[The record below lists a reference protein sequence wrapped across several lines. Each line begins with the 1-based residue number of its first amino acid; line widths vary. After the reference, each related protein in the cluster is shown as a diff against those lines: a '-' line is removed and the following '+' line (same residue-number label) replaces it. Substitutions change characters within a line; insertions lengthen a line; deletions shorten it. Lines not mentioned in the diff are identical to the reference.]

1 MLWLAFAMMTAAVS
15 LALLRPLSA
24 RHEERNPRASDIAF
38 YRSLL
43 VETDDDVRRG
53 LVAAEDAAA
62 ARAEIARRLLAS
74 VDSVPKDRPHASAR
88 PRRICA
94 VLAVVVVLPFI
105 ALALYLRVGA
115 PNQLDMPTSR
125 RTGAEVNPTAV
136 TPKIGAHQAVDSNDG
151 HGFQAIAVEQDGS
164 TEKARQLWEALRAD
178 LPSDTPSTDA
188 VHSHLAAVDGAPQ
201 PRVEAAR
208 FGLDRT
214 GVAAPPPRQ
223 RTEATSGM
231 VEGLAEKS
239 AKDDHDL
246 DGWLRLIRAYGV
258 LCKQEKAEE
267 AVPNARAGHSGNM
280 KCWHR
285 VDWLVKQLGLKG

>member
-24 RHEERNPRASDIAF
+24 RYEERNPRASDIAF

-74 VDSVPKDRPHASAR
+74 VDSVPKDRPYASAR

-115 PNQLDMPTSR
+115 PNQLDMPASR
-125 RTGAEVNPTAV
+125 RTGAKVNPTAV
-136 TPKIGAHQAVDSNDG
+136 ISKIGAHQAVDSNDG
-151 HGFQAIAVEQDGS
+151 HGFQAIAVEPDGS

-178 LPSDTPSTDA
+178 LPSDAPWTDA
-188 VHSHLAAVDGAPQ
+188 VHPHLAAVAGAPQ
-201 PRVEAAR
+201 PAVEAAR
-208 FGLDRT
+208 SGLDRT
-214 GVAAPPPRQ
+214 GVATPPPEQ

-231 VEGLAEKS
+231 VEGLAEKP

-246 DGWLRLIRAYGV
+246 DGWLRLIRAYAD
-258 LCKQEKAEE
+258 LCKQEKVEE
-267 AVPNARAGHSGNM
+267 AVANARARHWGNM
-280 KCWHR
+280 KRWHR
-285 VDWLVKQLGLKG
+285 VDGLVKQLGLKG

>member
-1 MLWLAFAMMTAAVS
+1 MFWLAFAMMTAAVS

-24 RHEERNPRASDIAF
+24 RHEERNSRASDIAF

-115 PNQLDMPTSR
+115 PNQLDMPASR
-125 RTGAEVNPTAV
+125 RTGAEFNPTAV
-136 TPKIGAHQAVDSNDG
+136 IPKIGVHQAADRNDG

-178 LPSDTPSTDA
+178 SPSDAPWTDA
-188 VHSHLAAVDGAPQ
+188 VHPHLAAVAGAPR
-201 PRVEAAR
+201 PDVDAAR
-208 FGLDRT
+208 SGLGGT
-214 GVAAPPPRQ
+214 GVAEPPPEQ
-223 RTEATSGM
+223 RTEAISGM
-231 VEGLAEKS
+231 VEGLAEQPT
-239 AKDDHDL
+239 KDDHDL
-246 DGWLRLIRAYGV
+246 DGWLRLIRAYAV
-258 LCKQEKAEE
+258 PCKQEKVEE
-267 AVPNARAGHSGNM
+267 AVANARVRHSGNM
-280 KCWHR
+280 KRWHA
-285 VDWLVKQLGLKG
+285 LIGSSNSSG

>member
-53 LVAAEDAAA
+53 LVAAKDAAA

-74 VDSVPKDRPHASAR
+74 VDSVPKDRPYASAR

-115 PNQLDMPTSR
+115 PNQLDMPASR
-125 RTGAEVNPTAV
+125 RTAAEVNPTAV
-136 TPKIGAHQAVDSNDG
+136 IPKIGAHQAVDSNDG

-164 TEKARQLWEALRAD
+164 TEKARQLWEALRVD
-178 LPSDTPSTDA
+178 SPSDAPWTDA
-188 VHSHLAAVDGAPQ
+188 VHPHLAAVAGAPQ
-201 PRVEAAR
+201 PAVEAAR
-208 FGLDRT
+208 SGPDRT
-214 GVAAPPPRQ
+214 GVAAPPPEQ

-231 VEGLAEKS
+231 VEGLAEKP

-246 DGWLRLIRAYGV
+246 DGWLRLIRAYAV
-258 LCKQEKAEE
+258 LCKQEKVEE
-267 AVPNARAGHSGNM
+267 AVANARARHSGNM
-280 KCWHR
+280 KRWHR
-285 VDWLVKQLGLKG
+285 VDGLVKQLGLKG

>member
-74 VDSVPKDRPHASAR
+74 VDSVPKDRPYASAR

-115 PNQLDMPTSR
+115 PNQLDMPASR
-125 RTGAEVNPTAV
+125 RTAAEVNPTAV
-136 TPKIGAHQAVDSNDG
+136 IPKIGAHQAADSNDG

-178 LPSDTPSTDA
+178 SPSDAPWTDA
-188 VHSHLAAVDGAPQ
+188 VHPHLAAVAGAPQ
-201 PRVEAAR
+201 PGVEAAR
-208 FGLDRT
+208 SGPDRT
-214 GVAAPPPRQ
+214 GVAAPPPEQ

-231 VEGLAEKS
+231 VEGLAEKP

-246 DGWLRLIRAYGV
+246 DGWLRLIRAYAV
-258 LCKQEKAEE
+258 LCKQEKVEE
-267 AVPNARAGHSGNM
+267 AVANARARHSGNM
-280 KCWHR
+280 KRWHR
-285 VDWLVKQLGLKG
+285 VDGLVKQLGLKG

>member
-53 LVAAEDAAA
+53 LVAAEDATAS
-62 ARAEIARRLLAS
+62 RAEIARRLLAS

-115 PNQLDMPTSR
+115 PNQLDMPASR
-125 RTGAEVNPTAV
+125 RMGAEL
-136 TPKIGAHQAVDSNDG
+136 TPRCIPPDRSASGGRPQRRRRLPGDCGRARRQHRKSEATLGGATS
-151 HGFQAIAVEQDGS
+151 GFAI
-164 TEKARQLWEALRAD
+164 RR
-178 LPSDTPSTDA
+178 
-188 VHSHLAAVDGAPQ
+188 AVDGCRTSAFGSFC
-201 PRVEAAR
+201 RSAAAR
-208 FGLDRT
+208 LGGRAVRPRRDWRC
-214 GVAAPPPRQ
+214 GAASR
-223 RTEATSGM
+223 
-231 VEGLAEKS
+231 AE
-239 AKDDHDL
+239 
-246 DGWLRLIRAYGV
+246 DGGDQWDGGGTR
-258 LCKQEKAEE
+258 
-267 AVPNARAGHSGNM
+267 
-280 KCWHR
+280 
-285 VDWLVKQLGLKG
+285 

>member
-24 RHEERNPRASDIAF
+24 RREERNPRASDIAF

-43 VETDDDVRRG
+43 VETADDVRRG
-53 LVAAEDAAA
+53 LVAAEDATAS
-62 ARAEIARRLLAS
+62 RAEIARRLLAS

-115 PNQLDMPTSR
+115 PNQLDMPASR
-125 RTGAEVNPTAV
+125 RTGAEINPTAV
-136 TPKIGAHQAVDSNDG
+136 ISKIGAHQAVDSNDG

-178 LPSDTPSTDA
+178 SPSDAPWMDA
-188 VHSHLAAVDGAPQ
+188 VHPHLAAVAGAPQ
-201 PRVEAAR
+201 PAVEAAR
-208 FGLDRT
+208 SGLDRT
-214 GVAAPPPRQ
+214 GVATPPPEQ

-231 VEGLAEKS
+231 VEGLAEKP

-246 DGWLRLIRAYGV
+246 DGWLRLIRAYAV
-258 LCKQEKAEE
+258 VCKQEKVEE
-267 AVPNARAGHSGNM
+267 AVANARARHSGSM
-280 KCWHR
+280 KRWHR
-285 VDWLVKQLGLKG
+285 VDGLVKQLGLKG

>member
-74 VDSVPKDRPHASAR
+74 VDSVPKDRAHASVR

-115 PNQLDMPTSR
+115 PNQPDMPASR
-125 RTGAEVNPTAV
+125 RTGAEVDSTASI
-136 TPKIGAHQAVDSNDG
+136 PKIGAHQAVDSDDG
-151 HGFQAIAVEQDGS
+151 NSSFQAITVEHDDS
-164 TEKARQLWEALRAD
+164 TEKARQLRVALRAD
-178 LPSDTPSTDA
+178 LRSNTPWTGA
-188 VHSHLAAVDGAPQ
+188 VHPHLAAVDGAPQ

-214 GVAAPPPRQ
+214 GIAAPPPQQ

-231 VEGLAEKS
+231 VERLAQKP

-246 DGWLRLIRAYGV
+246 DGLRLIRAYAV
-258 LCKQEKAEE
+258 LCKQEKVEG
-267 AVPNARAGHSGNM
+267 AVPNAQAGHSGNV
-280 KCWHR
+280 KRWHR
-285 VDWLVKQLGLKG
+285 VDWLVKQLELKG

>member
-74 VDSVPKDRPHASAR
+74 VDSVRKDRPHASAR

-115 PNQLDMPTSR
+115 PNQLDMPASR

-136 TPKIGAHQAVDSNDG
+136 IPKIGAHQAVDSNDG

-178 LPSDTPSTDA
+178 SRSDAPWTDA
-188 VHSHLAAVDGAPQ
+188 VHSHLAAVAGAPQ
-201 PRVEAAR
+201 PGVEAAR
-208 FGLDRT
+208 SGLDRT
-214 GVAAPPPRQ
+214 SVAAPPPEQ

-231 VEGLAEKS
+231 VERLAEKL
-239 AKDDHDL
+239 AKYDHDL
-246 DGWLRLIRAYGV
+246 DGWLRLIRAYAP
-258 LCKQEKAEE
+258 LCKQEKLEE
-267 AVPNARAGHSGNM
+267 AVANAGARHSGNM
-280 KCWHR
+280 KRWHPLMSSS
-285 VDWLVKQLGLKG
+285 DSSG

>member
-74 VDSVPKDRPHASAR
+74 VDSVPKDRPYASAR

-115 PNQLDMPTSR
+115 PNQLDMPASR
-125 RTGAEVNPTAV
+125 RTAAEVNPTAV
-136 TPKIGAHQAVDSNDG
+136 IPKIGAHQAVDSNDG

-164 TEKARQLWEALRAD
+164 TEKARQLWEALRVD
-178 LPSDTPSTDA
+178 SPSDAPWTDA
-188 VHSHLAAVDGAPQ
+188 VHPHLAAVAGAPQ
-201 PRVEAAR
+201 PAVEAAR
-208 FGLDRT
+208 SGLDRT
-214 GVAAPPPRQ
+214 GVAAPPPEQ

-231 VEGLAEKS
+231 VEGLAEKP

-246 DGWLRLIRAYGV
+246 DGWLRLIRAYAV
-258 LCKQEKAEE
+258 LCKQEKVEE
-267 AVPNARAGHSGNM
+267 AVANARARHSGNM
-280 KCWHR
+280 KRWHR
-285 VDWLVKQLGLKG
+285 VDGLVKQLGLKG

>member
-53 LVAAEDAAA
+53 LVAAKDAAA

-74 VDSVPKDRPHASAR
+74 IDSVPKDRPYASAR

-115 PNQLDMPTSR
+115 PNQLDMPASR
-125 RTGAEVNPTAV
+125 RTAAEVNPTAV
-136 TPKIGAHQAVDSNDG
+136 IPKIGAHQAVDSNDG

-178 LPSDTPSTDA
+178 SPSDAPWTDA
-188 VHSHLAAVDGAPQ
+188 VHPLLAAVAGAPQ
-201 PRVEAAR
+201 PGVEVAR
-208 FGLDRT
+208 SGPDRT
-214 GVAAPPPRQ
+214 GVAAPPPEQ

-231 VEGLAEKS
+231 VEGLAEKP

-246 DGWLRLIRAYGV
+246 DGWLRLIRAYAV
-258 LCKQEKAEE
+258 LCKQEKVEE
-267 AVPNARAGHSGNM
+267 AVANARARHSGNM
-280 KCWHR
+280 KRWHR
-285 VDWLVKQLGLKG
+285 VDGLVKQLGLKG

>member
-24 RHEERNPRASDIAF
+24 RHEERNSRASDIAF

-43 VETDDDVRRG
+43 VEADDDVRRG
-53 LVAAEDAAA
+53 LVVAEDAVA

-74 VDSVPKDRPHASAR
+74 VDSVPKDRPHALAR

-94 VLAVVVVLPFI
+94 VLAVFVVLPFI

-115 PNQLDMPTSR
+115 PNQLDMPASR

-136 TPKIGAHQAVDSNDG
+136 IPKIGANQAVDSNEG

-164 TEKARQLWEALRAD
+164 TEKAGQLWEAQRAVSR
-178 LPSDTPSTDA
+178 SDAPWTDA
-188 VHSHLAAVDGAPQ
+188 VHPHLAAVAGAPQ
-201 PRVEAAR
+201 PGVEAAR
-208 FGLDRT
+208 SGLDRT
-214 GVAAPPPRQ
+214 GVAAPPPEQ

-231 VEGLAEKS
+231 VEGLAEKL

-246 DGWLRLIRAYGV
+246 DGWLRLMRAYAP
-258 LCKQEKAEE
+258 LCKQEKLEE
-267 AVPNARAGHSGNM
+267 AVPNARARYSGNM
-280 KCWHR
+280 KRWHPLMGSS
-285 VDWLVKQLGLKG
+285 DTSG

>member
-115 PNQLDMPTSR
+115 PNQLDMPASR

-164 TEKARQLWEALRAD
+164 TENARQLWEALRAD
-178 LPSDTPSTDA
+178 SPSDAPWTDA
-188 VHSHLAAVDGAPQ
+188 VHPHLAAVAGASQ
-201 PRVEAAR
+201 PGVEAAR
-208 FGLDRT
+208 SGLDRT
-214 GVAAPPPRQ
+214 GVAAPPPEQ
-223 RTEATSGM
+223 GTEATSGM
-231 VEGLAEKS
+231 VEGLAEKPGRTITIWTGGC
-239 AKDDHDL
+239 D
-246 DGWLRLIRAYGV
+246 
-258 LCKQEKAEE
+258 
-267 AVPNARAGHSGNM
+267 
-280 KCWHR
+280 
-285 VDWLVKQLGLKG
+285 

>member
-24 RHEERNPRASDIAF
+24 RQQERNPRASDIAF

-74 VDSVPKDRPHASAR
+74 VDSVRKDRPHASVR
-88 PRRICA
+88 PRRIRA
-94 VLAVVVVLPFI
+94 VLTIVVVLPFI

-115 PNQLDMPTSR
+115 PNQLDMPASR
-125 RTGAEVNPTAV
+125 RTGGEFNPTAV
-136 TPKIGAHQAVDSNDG
+136 IPRIGAQHAADLNDG
-151 HGFQAIAVEQDGS
+151 HGLQAIAVEQDGS

-178 LPSDTPSTDA
+178 SLSDAPWMDA
-188 VHSHLAAVDGAPQ
+188 VHPHLAAIAGAPQ
-201 PRVEAAR
+201 PGVEAAR
-208 FGLDRT
+208 SGLDST
-214 GVAAPPPRQ
+214 GVAAPPPEQ
-223 RTEATSGM
+223 RAEVTSAM
-231 VEGLAEKS
+231 VEGLAGKP

-246 DGWLRLIRAYGV
+246 DGWL
-258 LCKQEKAEE
+258 
-267 AVPNARAGHSGNM
+267 N
-280 KCWHR
+280 
-285 VDWLVKQLGLKG
+285 

>member
-94 VLAVVVVLPFI
+94 VLAVVVLLPFI

-115 PNQLDMPTSR
+115 PDQLDMPASR
-125 RTGAEVNPTAV
+125 RTGAEVNSTAV
-136 TPKIGAHQAVDSNDG
+136 IPKIGAHQAVDSDDG

-178 LPSDTPSTDA
+178 LPSDAPSTDA

-201 PRVEAAR
+201 PGLEAAR
-208 FGLDRT
+208 SGPDRT
-214 GVAAPPPRQ
+214 GVAAPPPEQ

-231 VEGLAEKS
+231 VEGLAEKP
-239 AKDDHDL
+239 AKDDHD
-246 DGWLRLIRAYGV
+246 R
-258 LCKQEKAEE
+258 
-267 AVPNARAGHSGNM
+267 
-280 KCWHR
+280 R
-285 VDWLVKQLGLKG
+285 VAAIDQGQRGPV

>member
-115 PNQLDMPTSR
+115 PNQLDMPASR
-125 RTGAEVNPTAV
+125 RTGAKVNPTAV
-136 TPKIGAHQAVDSNDG
+136 ISKIGAHQAVDSNDG

-178 LPSDTPSTDA
+178 LPSDAPWTDA
-188 VHSHLAAVDGAPQ
+188 VHPHLAAVAGAPQ
-201 PRVEAAR
+201 PGVEAAR
-208 FGLDRT
+208 SGLDRT
-214 GVAAPPPRQ
+214 GVAAPPPEQ

-231 VEGLAEKS
+231 VEGLAEKP
-239 AKDDHDL
+239 AKDDHDF
-246 DGWLRLIRAYGV
+246 DGWRRLIRAYAV
-258 LCKQEKAEE
+258 LCKQEKVEGPCQMRGLGIRATHE
-267 AVPNARAGHSGNM
+267 ALASR
-280 KCWHR
+280 
-285 VDWLVKQLGLKG
+285 

>member
-53 LVAAEDAAA
+53 LVTAEDAAA
-62 ARAEIARRLLAS
+62 TRAEIARRLLAS
-74 VDSVPKDRPHASAR
+74 VDSVPKDRSHASVR
-88 PRRICA
+88 PRRICT
-94 VLAVVVVLPFI
+94 VLAVVVVPPFI

-115 PNQLDMPTSR
+115 PNQPDMPTSR
-125 RTGAEVNPTAV
+125 RMGAEVNSTAAI
-136 TPKIGAHQAVDSNDG
+136 PKIGAHQAVDSDDG
-151 HGFQAIAVEQDGS
+151 NSFRAITVEHDGS
-164 TEKARQLWEALRAD
+164 TEKARQLWAALRAD
-178 LPSDTPSTDA
+178 LPSDTPWTDA
-188 VHSHLAAVDGAPQ
+188 VHPHLAAVDGAPQ

-214 GVAAPPPRQ
+214 GIAAPPPQQ

-231 VEGLAEKS
+231 VERLAQKP

-246 DGWLRLIRAYGV
+246 DGLRLIRPTRSCVSKRRSRRSCQMRG
-258 LCKQEKAEE
+258 LGI
-267 AVPNARAGHSGNM
+267 RAT
-280 KCWHR
+280 
-285 VDWLVKQLGLKG
+285 

>member
-74 VDSVPKDRPHASAR
+74 IDSVPKDRPYASAR

-125 RTGAEVNPTAV
+125 RTGAEVNPTALI
-136 TPKIGAHQAVDSNDG
+136 PKIGAHQAVDSNDG

-178 LPSDTPSTDA
+178 SPSDAPWTDA
-188 VHSHLAAVDGAPQ
+188 VHPLLAAVAGAPQ
-201 PRVEAAR
+201 PGVEVAR
-208 FGLDRT
+208 SGPDRT
-214 GVAAPPPRQ
+214 GVAAPPPEQ

-231 VEGLAEKS
+231 VEGLAEKP

-246 DGWLRLIRAYGV
+246 DGWLRLIRAYAV
-258 LCKQEKAEE
+258 LCKQEKVEE
-267 AVPNARAGHSGNM
+267 AVANARG
-280 KCWHR
+280 
-285 VDWLVKQLGLKG
+285 

>member
-24 RHEERNPRASDIAF
+24 RREERNPRASDIAF

-74 VDSVPKDRPHASAR
+74 VDSLPKDRSHASAR

-115 PNQLDMPTSR
+115 PNQLDMPASR
-125 RTGAEVNPTAV
+125 RVGEEGVIPR
-136 TPKIGAHQAVDSNDG
+136 IGVHQAADPNDG
-151 HGFQAIAVEQDGS
+151 DGFQAIAVEQDGS

-178 LPSDTPSTDA
+178 SPPDAPWTDA
-188 VHSHLAAVDGAPQ
+188 VHPHLAAVAGAPQ
-201 PRVEAAR
+201 PGVEAAR
-208 FGLDRT
+208 SGLDRT
-214 GVAAPPPRQ
+214 GVAARPPEQ

-231 VEGLAEKS
+231 VEGLAEKP

-246 DGWLRLIRAYGV
+246 DGWLRLIRAYAV
-258 LCKQEKAEE
+258 LCKQEKVEE
-267 AVPNARAGHSGNM
+267 AVPNGLGIRAT
-280 KCWHR
+280 
-285 VDWLVKQLGLKG
+285 